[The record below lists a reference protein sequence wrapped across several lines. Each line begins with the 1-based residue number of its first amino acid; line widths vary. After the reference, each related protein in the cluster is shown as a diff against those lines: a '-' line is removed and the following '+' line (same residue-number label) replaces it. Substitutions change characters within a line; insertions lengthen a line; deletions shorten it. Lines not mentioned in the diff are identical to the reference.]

1 MPMATPANPD
11 PVYAPPAYAIDPQLG
26 RVQGPGDDRFPP
38 APPPQRVAG
47 PGDAHDWPW
56 NRQGPGTS
64 EPIRVS
70 EPAVVSPPAAQAAP
84 APAPAA
90 AEPATAEASPPPP
103 PPEDDPNR
111 PKKRGWWNRLT
122 G

>member
-1 MPMATPANPD
+1 MATPANPD
-11 PVYAPPAYAIDPQLG
+11 PVYDTPVFHAEPQRG
-26 RVQGPGDDRFPP
+26 RVAGPGDDRFPP
-38 APPPQRVAG
+38 PERVAG

-56 NRQGPGTS
+56 NKQAGAAAPAASG

-70 EPAVVSPPAAQAAP
+70 EPAPVAP
-84 APAPAA
+84 APVAA
-90 AEPATAEASPPPP
+90 TPPEAAVP
-103 PPEDDPNR
+103 PPEDDDPNR